1 MENKK
6 KIDVMGVIEF
16 MDGLYVGNTYF
27 DLSKSSQYIQSAV
40 FLHDTNVGGQEIIR
54 DSLVEKCH
62 FGTYLC
68 LSVTYNMIYFNELEL
83 ANKLFEKTG
92 SMLIVCDRHSYA
104 CLFAGAISRVHG
116 KEFGMDKL
124 REVTKITSVEE
135 RIFDIISTWE
145 NK

>member
-6 KIDVMGVIEF
+6 KIDVMGIIEF
-16 MDGLYVGNTYF
+16 AEGLCVGNTYF
-27 DLSKSSQYIQSAV
+27 DLSKSSQYLQSAL

-68 LSVTYNMIYFNELEL
+68 LGVTYNMIYFNELEL

-92 SMLIVCDRHSYA
+92 SMLIVCDKHSYA
-104 CLFAGAISRVHG
+104 CLFASAISRIHG
-116 KEFGMDKL
+116 KEVSMEKL
-124 REVTKITSVEE
+124 RELTKITSTEE
-135 RIFDIISTWE
+135 RIFEIISTWE